1 VPRSEPPVRLKFAGA
16 KPHSGAILF
25 KLLSA
30 MLKTLFTTLALLVS
44 FAAAAA
50 NPEVEVRT
58 NMGSFTLELLPD
70 HAPNTVQNF
79 LQYVKDGHYNGT
91 IFHRVIPGFMVQGGG
106 FTPAFEEKPT
116 RAPIKNE
123 AGNGLRNGVG
133 MVSMARTADP
143 HSATAQFFI
152 NVAENPTLDFKA
164 RTAEGWGYT
173 PFARVVRGMDVVD
186 RITKVP
192 TGPGKPPHADVPR
205 KPVVIER
212 IRLVDGS
219 STK

>member
-1 VPRSEPPVRLKFAGA
+1 
-16 KPHSGAILF
+16 
-25 KLLSA
+25 
-30 MLKTLFTTLALLVS
+30 MLKKLFALFALALS

-50 NPEVEVRT
+50 NPQVEVRT
-58 NMGSFTLELLPD
+58 NMGSFILELYPEN
-70 HAPNTVQNF
+70 APGTVQNF

-91 IFHRVIPGFMVQGGG
+91 IFHRVIPGFMIQGGG
-106 FTPAFEEKPT
+106 FTRQFEEKPT

-123 AGNGLRNGVG
+123 SGNGLRNGVG
-133 MVSMARTADP
+133 MLSMARTADP

-164 RTAEGWGYT
+164 ATPEGYGYT
-173 PFARVVRGMDVVD
+173 PFGKVVKGMDVVE

-192 TGPGKPPHADVPR
+192 TGPGKPPHTDVPV

-212 IRLVDGS
+212 MRLIEAGAS
-219 STK
+219 APSKQGQ